1 MNSYILAAVLPGFLA
16 IMLAV
21 VALKALPAATYGTL
35 AYLEPITVIILGWL
49 LFDQSLNLLQMSGGG
64 LIIVSGVV
72 QAALSQR
79 EPGIPVRTLLLPRS
93 RGISP

>member
-1 MNSYILAAVLPGFLA
+1 MGWLAAAGVLPGFLA

-49 LFDQSLNLLQMSGGG
+49 LFDQSLNLLQMSGGA

-72 QAALSQR
+72 QAVWSQR
-79 EPGIPVRTLLLPRS
+79 DAPPEPVRT
-93 RGISP
+93 